1 MWLHHLVG
9 TLQPYLKTDI
19 KSENTMKSDAV
30 VATPAERSLRKT
42 VNRITLEKR
51 IANGLFWLN
60 DEIEEEFIICSIFL
74 YI

>member
-1 MWLHHLVG
+1 
-9 TLQPYLKTDI
+9 
-19 KSENTMKSDAV
+19 MKSDAV

-51 IANGLFWLN
+51 IANGLFRLN